1 MTLLSNKS
9 KYALH
14 ALKILADEYQN
25 GPVLIVD
32 IAHQADI
39 PKKFLEQILLELKHN
54 GILQSKKGRGGGYFL
69 RQNPD
74 TVTIGRVIRV
84 LDGPVA
90 PVPCVSETAYGK
102 CDECLDER
110 TCGIRLVMKD
120 VRDAIVN
127 ILDTTTISDMLHR
140 IETVEAAIGSS

>member
-14 ALKILADEYQN
+14 ALKILAGEYQN
-25 GPVLIVD
+25 GPVLITD
-32 IAHQADI
+32 IANRADI
-39 PKKFLEQILLELKHN
+39 PKKFLEQILLDLKHN

-74 TVTIGRVIRV
+74 TVTIGRVIRA

-110 TCGIRLVMKD
+110 TCGIRIVMKD
-120 VRDAIVN
+120 VRDAISE
-127 ILDTTTISDMLHR
+127 ILDTTSISDMLLR
-140 IETVEAAIGSS
+140 IQEVESVIG